1 MNDGFIRSYMKMA
14 KFISSNKI
22 SCLSRGIG
30 TVIVHPT
37 ENRTLGTGYNGPPR
51 ETPRCDDYN
60 YLKNIV
66 FPQLTKQEK
75 DYVIANSDVE
85 IIPDLTG
92 AHKEE
97 DEMFATRHEKCGTC
111 PRRLIGAQSGQR
123 LELCSCAH
131 SEQNAIINAGQ
142 SVAGAYLFCWCSP
155 PCFDICAK
163 AIVNANI
170 ARVYCLKSAD
180 SLYNENKTRWLFA
193 TAGVELHELEEEWIN
208 AI

>member
-37 ENRTLGTGYNGPPR
+37 ENRILGTGYNGPPR
-51 ETPRCDDYN
+51 GTPNCDSYD
-60 YLKNIV
+60 YLKNVV
-66 FPQLTKQEK
+66 FSQLTSDDL
-75 DYVIANSDVE
+75 DYVISRDNECMALN
-85 IIPDLTG
+85 T
-92 AHKEE
+92 AHE
-97 DEMFATRHEKCGTC
+97 FASQYDGCQIC
-111 PRRLIGAQSGQR
+111 PRRLIGAESGQR

-142 SVAGAYLFCWCSP
+142 SVCGAYLFCWCGP

-170 ARVYCLKSAD
+170 ARVYALKSPD
-180 SLYNENKTRWLFA
+180 SMYNENKTRWLFSS
-193 TAGVELHELEEEWIN
+193 AGVELHELEEEWIN
-208 AI
+208 AG